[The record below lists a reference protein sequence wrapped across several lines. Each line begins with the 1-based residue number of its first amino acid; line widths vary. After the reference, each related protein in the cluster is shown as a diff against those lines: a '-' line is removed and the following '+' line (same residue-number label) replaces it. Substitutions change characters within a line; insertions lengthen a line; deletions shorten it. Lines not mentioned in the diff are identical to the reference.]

1 MYFHVLLMLSNNFT
15 LNFAKNSC
23 AKLALFSFTILT
35 VLVNRILMRGPV
47 RPTINVM
54 QVKITGGIKF
64 QN

>member
-35 VLVNRILMRGPV
+35 VLVNRNFDEGPCQADHKCNAGENYRGY
-47 RPTINVM
+47 
-54 QVKITGGIKF
+54 
-64 QN
+64 